1 MRLIIISSIMV
12 AMAPWAHALAQ
23 SSAKPVAPVPATAG
37 SSAYE
42 SAFADYKPYKEPT
55 VMSWREA
62 NDQVRATGG
71 MAGHDMSAMGTKPS
85 HGTATQGAG
94 ATPVTVDPHA
104 GHTMS
109 PSPVDPHA
117 GHNMTAPA
125 AGNQMPAPAGK
136 SPAPAAA
143 AATAA
148 GHSAHVTP
156 PTAGA
161 ISTGPAVLAD
171 PNAGHDM
178 GAASPDKPMPVA
190 PVRKPKPKPSAANNK
205 PAGASTTRIKAAES
219 APKDTVKKQT
229 IAPAGN
235 APAARPS
242 APAADPHAGHDM
254 GAGMTKPATTDNSKK
269 TKEQR

>member
-71 MAGHDMSAMGTKPS
+71 MAGHNMSAMGTNPS
-85 HGTATQGAG
+85 HGTATQGADG
-94 ATPVTVDPHA
+94 TPVTVDPHA

-136 SPAPAAA
+136 SPAP
-143 AATAA
+143 
-148 GHSAHVTP
+148 
-156 PTAGA
+156 GA
-161 ISTGPAVLAD
+161 AD
-171 PNAGHDM
+171 PHAGHDM
-178 GAASPDKPMPVA
+178 GAASPDKLMPVA
-190 PVRKPKPKPSAANNK
+190 PARKPKQKPSAASNK
-205 PAGASTTRIKAAES
+205 PAGASTTRTKAAKS
-219 APKDTVKKQT
+219 APKNTVKKQT
-229 IAPAGN
+229 IAPAGS
-235 APAARPS
+235 APAAQPS

-254 GAGMTKPATTDNSKK
+254 SSGMTKPATTDNLKK